1 MPDSN
6 MEFPNSLSIAVPAQL
21 HLNRNISCFQP
32 FLWQQDGG
40 DKTPRFREIL
50 PNIPPPSTPEAIKL
64 PQIDLITEVNCAS
77 LELDP
82 DLVDVSTF
90 SREEDLPDLVVPIYS
105 GVLHQSCMRTAQ
117 ISGDGVKMEHSS
129 DWVAHYTPPPM
140 LNPCRKGVGLFVNLF
155 PGLTTSYAAFTS
167 RVSLNSYNGSG
178 AGFSKVSPQPFTMAP
193 QINIGPEFQVELPA
207 VQEKSLAVLEPHRG
221 NLVWRPWGELAED
234 TDVQQRVESLLNMAS
249 SSALPGG
256 GTNQELALHCLFEAN
271 GDILAALEMLL
282 LKSPWRSKTHPLAD
296 YHYTGSDLWTSRER
310 KVFNKAFLLHKKDFH
325 LIYRAIKTKG
335 LAQCVEYYYLYKK
348 ILKLSKKR
356 RPLSWVK
363 EEAWSNPRLK
373 SDSEPISCMQPV
385 EMQCLDGGYSPC
397 IPVTGNFP
405 CKVCGKMFYKIK
417 SRNAH
422 MKIHRQ
428 HEDWREKG
436 TTHATTT
443 TTVYTESMLDKPAVG
458 TLALYG
464 HWEHRENQEQFQTI
478 PVSITCTS
486 LPALYGDD
494 PKLGYG

>member
-1 MPDSN
+1 

-167 RVSLNSYNGSG
+167 RVSLNSYKQSSG
-178 AGFSKVSPQPFTMAP
+178 PTVICAILFTLKTRIP
-193 QINIGPEFQVELPA
+193 RPHINIGPEFQVELPA

-373 SDSEPISCMQPV
+373 SDSEVSTEPGGGNSGKTNVSVYSKRRVFSLFSGHSELLKGGLREKAENVMFISM
-385 EMQCLDGGYSPC
+385 
-397 IPVTGNFP
+397 TGNFP
-405 CKVCGKMFYKIK
+405 CKVCVNRMFYKIK

-422 MKIHRQ
+422 MKIHR
-428 HEDWREKG
+428 
-436 TTHATTT
+436 
-443 TTVYTESMLDKPAVG
+443 
-458 TLALYG
+458 
-464 HWEHRENQEQFQTI
+464 
-478 PVSITCTS
+478 
-486 LPALYGDD
+486 
-494 PKLGYG
+494 